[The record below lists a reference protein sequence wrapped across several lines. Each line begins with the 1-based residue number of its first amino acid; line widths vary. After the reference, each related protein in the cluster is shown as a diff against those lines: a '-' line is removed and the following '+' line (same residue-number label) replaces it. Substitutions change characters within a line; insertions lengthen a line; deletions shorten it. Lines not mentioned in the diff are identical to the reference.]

1 MKIFLS
7 VLILIFSIQ
16 SWSEADDIRDFEIE
30 GISIDDSLLNY
41 MTANEIRN
49 NTLPYFEDERNYY
62 IVLKNTNLKTFDR
75 IELYLKS
82 GDNDYVIKGIQA
94 GIFPNTLEKCL
105 KEKKKIE
112 KDIENSLNIKLEDL
126 VEKHSF
132 YVNTTLYSSFYYFGL
147 DYIRIN
153 CTYYDDKDKK
163 VHGASLMDNLSV
175 SAYTNEIN
183 KWFQSGY
190 N

>member
-1 MKIFLS
+1 MINFHKKTRYIHN
-7 VLILIFSIQ
+7 LIRACSDKEFG
-16 SWSEADDIRDFEIE
+16 AYCF
-30 GISIDDSLLNY
+30 
-41 MTANEIRN
+41 
-49 NTLPYFEDERNYY
+49 
-62 IVLKNTNLKTFDR
+62 
-75 IELYLKS
+75 
-82 GDNDYVIKGIQA
+82 
-94 GIFPNTLEKCL
+94 L

>member
-1 MKIFLS
+1 MKKILFIIIF
-7 VLILIFSIQ
+7 IFSLQ
-16 SWSEADDIRDFEIE
+16 SWTEADDIRDFEIE
-30 GISIDDSLLNY
+30 NLSIGDSLLKY
-41 MTANEIRN
+41 MTADEIKN

-75 IELYLKS
+75 VELYLKNK
-82 GDNDYVIKGIQA
+82 DNDYVIKGIQA

-105 KEKKKIE
+105 KEKKKIT
-112 KDIENSLNIKLEDL
+112 KDIENSLNINLEDL

-163 VHGASLMDNLSV
+163 IHRGSLRDNLSV